1 MYIHTH
7 TFVYI
12 NIVEAELDQRSANER
27 GQQEQCLFVVCAG
40 TADGRAAFISS
51 ASQSQDWVVHRK
63 L

>member
-1 MYIHTH
+1 M
-7 TFVYI
+7 YI
-12 NIVEAELDQRSANER
+12 NIVKAELDQRSANER